1 MAASPPPDDGST
13 DEPTADIA
21 GLRPVGR
28 YPVDTL
34 AADAPDL
41 ADDRTVHLAG
51 RVVLWRRF
59 GSLAFGHLRD
69 RSGSVQISLSKRD
82 LDPDLFKQ
90 WAKGVSLGDFIGVR
104 GHLWTTD
111 KGERTVAVEELT
123 VLNRAVRPMPDK
135 WQGVSDTELRY
146 RKRYLDLLMNDDSRR
161 RFLVRSAVI
170 TRIRALLDAAGFLEV
185 ETPILQAA
193 ASGAAAR
200 PFSTHHNALDRD
212 FYLRISPETYL
223 KRVAAG
229 SLEMV
234 YELGRNFR
242 NEGVDS
248 SHLQEFTMLEWYA
261 AYWDYRDNMAFV
273 AELIATVMRDVV
285 GSTVVEWGGTRL
297 DFTPPWP
304 EVDYRQAVADHTG
317 IDLREVRDVE
327 ALRQAIRHHDLVGTL
342 GLSDGEDHDGE
353 DHDDEDHDDEDQ
365 DRAGDADGSSD
376 HGAGTNERRPG
387 LDSQVSYAGL
397 VDLLYKRTVRPSLIQ
412 PCFLVHHPAELVPLA
427 RRSDE
432 DPSRLDMFQVVV
444 HGWEIVKAYS
454 ELVDAVEQRTRLE
467 EQVALREAG
476 DDETMMMEEDF
487 LEAMEHGMPPMS
499 GLGLGID
506 RFVALLTDSP
516 TLRDVVLF
524 PQMRDA

>member
-1 MAASPPPDDGST
+1 MTDSDDST
-13 DEPTADIA
+13 DSTDSTDSAAAPF
-21 GLRPVGR
+21 RPAGR

-34 AADAPDL
+34 AAEAP
-41 ADDRTVHLAG
+41 ACPDDRTVHLAG

-59 GSLAFGHLRD
+59 GKLTFGHIRD
-69 RSGSVQISLSKRD
+69 RSGTVQVSLDRSQ
-82 LDPDLFKQ
+82 LEPDRYQ
-90 WAKGVSLGDFIGVR
+90 EWAKGISLGDFVGIR

-111 KGERTVAVEELT
+111 KGERTVAVDDLT
-123 VLNRAVRPMPDK
+123 VLNRAQRPMPDK
-135 WQGVSDTELRY
+135 WQGMADVEARY
-146 RKRYLDLLMNDDSRR
+146 RKRYLDLLVNEDSRQ
-161 RFLVRSAVI
+161 RFLVRSKVVA
-170 TRIRALLDAAGFLEV
+170 RIRSFLDAEDFVEV

-223 KRVAAG
+223 KRVVAG
-229 SLEMV
+229 GFDRV

-242 NEGVDS
+242 NEGTDS

-261 AYWDYRDNMAFV
+261 AYWDYRDNMALV
-273 AELIATVMRDVV
+273 QDLLTTVIQEV
-285 GSTVVEWGGTRL
+285 TGGLQVRTADTEL

-304 EVDYRQAVADHTG
+304 EIDYRQAVAEQTG
-317 IDLREVRDVE
+317 IDLTVVQDLP
-327 ALRQAIRHHDLVGTL
+327 ALKQALATAGLAERL
-342 GLSDGEDHDGE
+342 GLG
-353 DHDDEDHDDEDQ
+353 DDDL
-365 DRAGDADGSSD
+365 AA
-376 HGAGTNERRPG
+376 
-387 LDSQVSYAGL
+387 QVSYGAL
-397 VDLLYKRTVRPSLIQ
+397 VDLLYKRTVRPGLVQ

-427 RRSDE
+427 RRSDD

-444 HGWEIVKAYS
+444 AGWEIVKAYS
-454 ELVDAVEQRTRLE
+454 ELVDAVEQRARLE

-487 LEAMEHGMPPMS
+487 IECMEHGMPPMS

-506 RFVALLTDSP
+506 RLVALLTGAT

-524 PQMRDA
+524 PQLRDA